1 MEMNFVEADKQNIF
15 DKTIIKTLPDTDDVK
30 HLTNNDISPALNDA
44 VKKKLRRAL
53 YLKAVSHFNLQQATT
68 LNKVTGL
75 KETPPAAPDPFA
87 DGIEA
92 DWLKYVN
99 SLQYVEVPKPDSS
112 YGKLF
117 WEKGIIDPLK
127 QAVKSWT
134 TLGKDTADL
143 FAFNTAEKGQILFT
157 GGPAGTMVLS
167 QDIYRA
173 NTDHTE
179 NFTYDVNENPEHNQ
193 GLLAYV
199 RDKMTNQ

>member
-1 MEMNFVEADKQNIF
+1 
-15 DKTIIKTLPDTDDVK
+15 
-30 HLTNNDISPALNDA
+30 
-44 VKKKLRRAL
+44 
-53 YLKAVSHFNLQQATT
+53 
-68 LNKVTGL
+68 
-75 KETPPAAPDPFA
+75 
-87 DGIEA
+87 
-92 DWLKYVN
+92 
-99 SLQYVEVPKPDSS
+99 
-112 YGKLF
+112 
-117 WEKGIIDPLK
+117 
-127 QAVKSWT
+127 
-134 TLGKDTADL
+134 LGKDTADL